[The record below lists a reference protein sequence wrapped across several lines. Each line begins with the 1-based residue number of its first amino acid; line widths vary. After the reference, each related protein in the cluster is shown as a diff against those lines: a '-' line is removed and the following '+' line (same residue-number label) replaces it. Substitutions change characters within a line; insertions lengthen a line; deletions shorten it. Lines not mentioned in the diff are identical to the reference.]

1 MRAPLSWVREYVDL
15 PASTSPREVSDALV
29 RAGLEVEAVEEI
41 AVEGPLVIGRVLT
54 YVDEPQSNGKTIRWC
69 TVDVGPHNPQGEA
82 GRGIVCGAHNFE
94 VGDIVVVALPG
105 VVLPGGFAIAARK
118 TYGHVSD
125 GMICSLKELALG
137 DDHTGIVVLADSDLD
152 GAAIGDDAAPVLGL
166 PDAVFD
172 IAVTAD
178 RGYCLSI
185 RGIARETATAFGLP
199 LKDFPDVAFNGPA
212 PTVFPQVAIEDGA
225 DRIVLQALTGYQPAA
240 APLWMRTRIALAG
253 MRSISLAVDVTNYVM
268 LETGQPLHAFD
279 ADRLTGGIVVRRARP
294 GEQLE
299 TLDGVKR
306 VLDTEDLVIADDSG
320 PLALAG
326 TMGGASSEVT
336 DGTRNL
342 VIEAAH
348 FDSVVV
354 ARESRRHKLSSEA
367 SRRFERGVDPEL
379 GPYASARAAY
389 LLIRHGGGRA
399 QGTAEVDNRKPL
411 TSITMPIQH
420 PSRVAGTTYPDD
432 VVLSRLRDV
441 GCSIDGPDAVGRISV
456 TPPSWRPDL
465 TDPNDLA
472 EEVIRLEGY
481 EKVPSRRPIVASR
494 TGLRDASRLQVTAVG
509 RALAGEGWTEI
520 RGYPFVGQSAI
531 DALGLPEDDV
541 RRRVVRLTNPLSDE
555 DPFLQPTL
563 LLGLSAALRR
573 NLGRGLTDVA
583 IFDLAPVFLAR
594 PGAPKVAPRPPVTHR
609 PSDDEIAELVALL
622 PDQPLHVAGLVVG
635 DAERPGWWGPG
646 RHVEW
651 ADAVQA
657 ARTVAG
663 ALRAEVHARSAQ
675 HAPWHP
681 GRCAELSLA
690 SGAVAGW
697 AGELHPRACAALGL
711 PPRTEAFELD
721 LDVLRAVPSGLV
733 MAAELRTYPLA
744 KEDVALVVDES
755 VPAADVEAALRSG
768 AGDLLESI
776 RLFDVYRDPERLG
789 AGRKSLAY
797 ALRFR
802 APDRTLTVE
811 ETGAAR
817 DAAVAEAARRVGAS
831 QRT

>member
-15 PASTSPREVSDALV
+15 PPSTSPREVSDALV

-41 AVEGPLVIGRVLT
+41 TVEGPLVIGRVLAYT
-54 YVDEPQSNGKTIRWC
+54 DEPQSNGKTIRWC
-69 TVDVGPHNPQGEA
+69 TVDVGSHNPDGEP

-94 VGDIVVVALPG
+94 VDDIVVVALPG
-105 VVLPGGFAIAARK
+105 AVLPGGFAIATRK

-137 DDHTGIVVLADSDLD
+137 DDHTGIVVLAESDLD
-152 GAAIGDDAAPVLGL
+152 GASIGDDAGPVLGL

-199 LKDFPDVAFNGPA
+199 LKDFPGVTFNGPR
-212 PTVFPQVAIEDGA
+212 PSVFPQVAIEDGA
-225 DRIVLQALTGYQPAA
+225 DRIVLQALSNYQPGP
-240 APLWMRTRIALAG
+240 APLWMRTRVALAG

-279 ADRLTGGIVVRRARP
+279 ADRLTGGIVVRRARA

-306 VLDTEDLVIADDSG
+306 VLDPEDLVIADDSG

-336 DGTRNL
+336 EGTKNL

-348 FDSVVV
+348 FDSIAV

-389 LLIRHGGGRA
+389 LLIQHGGGTA
-399 QGTAEVDNRKPL
+399 QGAAEVDHRKPL
-411 TSITMPIQH
+411 ASITLPVQH
-420 PSRVAGTTYPDD
+420 PSRVAGTTYSDE
-432 VVLSRLRDV
+432 VVVARLRDV
-441 GCSIDGPDAVGRISV
+441 GCTVDGPDAAGLICV
-456 TPPSWRPDL
+456 TAPSWRPDL
-465 TDPNDLA
+465 TDPNDFA

-481 EKVPSRRPIVASR
+481 EKVPARRPIVASR
-494 TGLRDASRLQVTAVG
+494 AGLRDASRRQVTAVG
-509 RALAGEGWTEI
+509 QALAGAGWTEI
-520 RGYPFVGQSAI
+520 RGYPFVAQSAI
-531 DALGLPEDDV
+531 DALGLPDDDE

-555 DPFLQPTL
+555 EPFLQSTL

-583 IFDLAPVFLAR
+583 IFDLSPVFVAN
-594 PGAPKVAPRPPVTHR
+594 PGAPKVAPRPPVTQR
-609 PSDDEIAELVALL
+609 PSDEQIAELMALL
-622 PDQPLHVAGLVVG
+622 PAQPLHVAGLIVG
-635 DAERPGWWGPG
+635 DAERPGWWGAG
-646 RHVEW
+646 RRAEW

-663 ALRAEVHARSAQ
+663 ALRLEVHARSAQ
-675 HAPWHP
+675 RAPWHP
-681 GRCAELSLA
+681 GRCAGLSLA
-690 SGAVAGW
+690 SGAVVGW
-697 AGELHPRACAALGL
+697 AGELHPRACSDLGL
-711 PPRTEAFELD
+711 PPRTAAFELD
-721 LDVLRAVPSGLV
+721 LDVLRAAAPGLV
-733 MAAELRTYPLA
+733 TAGALRTYPLA

-755 VPAADVEAALRSG
+755 IAAADVEAALRAG

-776 RLFDVYRDPERLG
+776 RLFDVYRDAERLG

-802 APDRTLTVE
+802 APDRTLTLE